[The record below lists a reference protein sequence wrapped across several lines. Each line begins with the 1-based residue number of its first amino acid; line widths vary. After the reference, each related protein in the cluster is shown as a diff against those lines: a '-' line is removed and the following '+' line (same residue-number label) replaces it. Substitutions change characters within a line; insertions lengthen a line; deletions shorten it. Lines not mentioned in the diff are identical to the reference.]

1 MEPLS
6 SPGGVAELGEIG
18 DVDLTGLENGDGIV
32 FDSGTDTWGAGS
44 PDGEFYVLGGT
55 QAGGDAGGYTA
66 NGALQNP
73 ENVSG
78 STRSDMWWTADGL
91 QVFTLRGSSPRISH
105 YSVFPAY
112 SLIFGDWTPL
122 APFTSIPVIGTNK
135 FGMQLNPN
143 GFELSLTN
151 TGGSGLIQVH
161 PMSVAFDVS
170 TLGTF
175 TSQFLISGGGL
186 TRHQWHPNLLRFWV
200 QQSGQII
207 KEFSTVSQY
216 DVSPA
221 PTLIQTFDFS
231 VFLANLRG
239 WTFSFDGL
247 FLYGADGANQRL
259 VSWQMSTPYD
269 LSTVTVYDGVNG
281 PDLNP
286 LNNFNVPDGFYF
298 RQSDGTIFMGDS
310 LQSGSS
316 TQRVQSA
323 SN

>member
-32 FDSGTDTWGAGS
+32 YDSGTDTWGAGA
-44 PDGEFYVLGGT
+44 PDGEFYVLGGE
-55 QAGGDAGGYTA
+55 QAGGDASGYTSDGVFA
-66 NGALQNP
+66 NP

-78 STRSDMWWTADGL
+78 SSRDDMWWTEDGL
-91 QVFTLRGSSPRISH
+91 QSFTLRGPSPRISH

-112 SLIFGDWTPL
+112 SLLLADWTPL
-122 APFTSIPVIGTNK
+122 APQTSGALIGTNK

-143 GFELSLTN
+143 GFEISLTN
-151 TGGSGLIQVH
+151 TGGSGLITVF
-161 PMSVAFDVS
+161 PMTVAFDVS
-170 TLGTF
+170 TMF
-175 TSQFLISGGGL
+175 AATSSKFLGGGA

-200 QQSGQII
+200 QQGNII
-207 KEFSTVSQY
+207 SEYSCT
-216 DVSPA
+216 A
-221 PTLIQTFDFS
+221 PFFVTGATLIQTFDVS
-231 VFLANLRG
+231 TDAGSTGG

-247 FLYGADGANQRL
+247 FLYAARTSGDKL

-269 LSTVTVYDGVNG
+269 LSTITVYDDTGG
-281 PDLNP
+281 PDLNAGG
-286 LNNFNVPDGFYF
+286 NFFSPEGFYF

-310 LQSGSS
+310 LKSGAAN
-316 TQRVQSA
+316 QRVQSV